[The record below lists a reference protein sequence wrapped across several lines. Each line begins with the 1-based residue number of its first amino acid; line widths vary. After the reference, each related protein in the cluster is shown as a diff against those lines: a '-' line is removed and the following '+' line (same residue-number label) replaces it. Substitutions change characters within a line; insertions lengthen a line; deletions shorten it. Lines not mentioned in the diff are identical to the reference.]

1 MFRTDAELVEK
12 TLLKISK
19 ERHKVAGTSIN
30 RWFNFEINKRSE
42 LKLFIIYKIED
53 LECVERSI
61 FIDCNHIS
69 VSYIKRVLDEDM
81 QYIKNLVMGKIT
93 ESEW

>member
-12 TLLKISK
+12 TLQKISK
-19 ERHKVAGTSIN
+19 ERHKISDLNII
-30 RWFNFEINKRSE
+30 RWFDFEITRCSDV
-42 LKLFIIYKIED
+42 KLLIIYKIEN
-53 LECVERSI
+53 LEPMKRSI